1 MASVVAITLY
11 LEIPRVAMES
21 ERAKEQL
28 LIDRGEQYKRAIQL
42 FTKKA
47 GRYPGD
53 IKDLESFQNM
63 RFLRHRYIDPMT
75 GKDEWRIIHIQGGI
89 LTDSKITKPQK
100 QGEENKDMG
109 TFANVENT
117 VGTGASTNA
126 AGGAALVQRRR
137 ASDGTNAGMGT
148 ELPVAQAT

>member
-1 MASVVAITLY
+1 SSQCRLRRMPVRTCRTKAGVRSQKPGVRRHDQRGFAMLLVFLMAAMIAISLY

-53 IKDLESFQNM
+53 IKELESFQNM

-75 GKDEWRIIHIQGGI
+75 GKDEWRNNHIQGGI
-89 LTDSKITKPQK
+89 LNESNLH
-100 QGEENKDMG
+100 E
-109 TFANVENT
+109 
-117 VGTGASTNA
+117 
-126 AGGAALVQRRR
+126 
-137 ASDGTNAGMGT
+137 
-148 ELPVAQAT
+148 